1 MELSSQEVIYKFE
14 FNDIDLR
21 EDKFNLPEYK
31 DEVYEKIK
39 TSFDIDEEGYNVYLI
54 DDFSKMKLNNIKE
67 FIGEFYKYKDK
78 PKDICYVI
86 KEDSL
91 KPYAIYVSNGKGY
104 TLKRT
109 IENLQKK
116 YLDVIYKFYNEP
128 VVIEKEKIIDNIQRQ
143 RGNLISELIESANE
157 KGFDIKATNKGFTF
171 IPINN
176 GEAMTEKQYDILVS
190 KEKDKILENINKLKF
205 ESIQIL
211 DTLKEI
217 ETKEIK
223 KIKKILKEFLEEE
236 SQELKIKYKEEFS
249 CDTEIIDFLNEV
261 SNGIED
267 DLVDSYT
274 MTYEED
280 EVKINE
286 SIIKYNVN
294 VLVDNSE
301 NNVPQVIF
309 EEDPN
314 IVNLLGRIDY
324 KNEDGN
330 YVTDLSLIKSGSIL
344 RANEGCLIIRAS
356 SLLANPIAY
365 HNLKK
370 ALTSGKV
377 DLKYNKGYMELISL
391 SGLEPE
397 PIKVREKVILIGDHE
412 TYDILYNYDED
423 FKEIFKIK
431 TQYNP
436 LVSIDKDIKSYLLF
450 TINEI
455 CSRNDFKVLDK
466 NAIKEVAKFLS
477 RKAEDKGKFFIDNE
491 GLNKILTLSN
501 SKAVMEN
508 RNEITE
514 EDIRN
519 IVYEEDIIEK
529 EIREYYEK
537 QKILLSIKGK
547 AVGQING
554 LSVIDLGY
562 FSFGK
567 PIRITCSC
575 YKGEGN
581 IIDAQKQ
588 SELSGSIYNK
598 SVNILK
604 GCINGF
610 FSKYN
615 KVPVDFHISFEQ
627 IYGKMDGDS
636 ASVAELVSM
645 ISALSNMGINQNIA
659 VTGSINQFGEV
670 QPIGGVN
677 QKIEGFFKVCK
688 CVDNIYNKGVLIPY
702 SNIDNLVLSDQ
713 VEKAVKEGKFHIYT
727 MKNLKEAV
735 NILIEDY
742 ENVMSEIR
750 KEIKK
755 YNKKG

>member
-1 MELSSQEVIYKFE
+1 MELSSQEVIYKLE
-14 FNDIDLR
+14 FNDSDLS
-21 EDKFNLPEYK
+21 EDEFNLPEYK
-31 DEVYEKIK
+31 EEVYKKITTALDIEK
-39 TSFDIDEEGYNVYLI
+39 EGYNVYLI
-54 DDFSKMKLNNIKE
+54 DDFSKMKLNNIRE
-67 FIGEFYKYKDK
+67 FISEIYKYKAK

-116 YLDVIYKFYNEP
+116 YLDIIYKFYNEP

-143 RGNLISELIESANE
+143 RGNLIADLIESANE
-157 KGFDIKATNKGFTF
+157 KGFDIRATNKGFTF
-171 IPINN
+171 IPIDN
-176 GEAMTEKQYDILVS
+176 GEAMTEKQYDLLDS
-190 KEKDKILENINKLKF
+190 KEKDKILENINELKV

-217 ETKEIK
+217 EIREIE
-223 KIKKILKEFLEEE
+223 KIKKILKGFLEEE
-236 SQELKIKYKEEFS
+236 LEELITKYKEEFY
-249 CDTEIIDFLNEV
+249 CDMEIIDFLNEV
-261 SNGIED
+261 CNEIED

-274 MTYEED
+274 TNYEED
-280 EVKINE
+280 ETKIND
-286 SIIKYNVN
+286 SIMKYDVN
-294 VLVDNSE
+294 VLVDNSD

-330 YVTDLSLIKSGSIL
+330 YVTDLSLIRAGAIL

-356 SLLANPIAY
+356 SLLSNPTAY
-365 HNLKK
+365 YNLKK
-370 ALTSGKV
+370 TLTNGKV
-377 DLKYNKGYMELISL
+377 DLKYNKGYIELISL

-397 PIKVREKVILIGDHE
+397 PIKIREKVILIGDYE
-412 TYDILYNYDED
+412 TYNILYNYDED
-423 FKEIFKIK
+423 FKDVFKIK

-436 LVSIDKDIKSYLLF
+436 LISIDEDIKKYLLY
-450 TINEI
+450 TINKI
-455 CSRNDFKVLDK
+455 CSKNNFKPLDK
-466 NAIKEVAKFLS
+466 NAIREVTKFLS
-477 RKAEDKGKFFIDNE
+477 RKAENKEKIFIDNE
-491 GLNKILTLSN
+491 SLNKIITLSN
-501 SKAVMEN
+501 SKACMEN
-508 RNEITE
+508 RDEITE
-514 EDIRN
+514 EDIRK
-519 IVYEEDIIEK
+519 IVYEEDVIEK
-529 EIREYYEK
+529 EIREYYKKE
-537 QKILLSIKGK
+537 KILLSIKGK
-547 AVGQING
+547 KVGQING

-581 IIDAQKQ
+581 IIDVQKQ
-588 SELSGSIYNK
+588 SELSGNIYNK

-604 GCINGF
+604 GCINRLFGKY
-610 FSKYN
+610 SKI
-615 KVPVDFHISFEQ
+615 PVDFHISFEQ

-645 ISALSNMGINQNIA
+645 ISALSDMGINQNIA
-659 VTGSINQFGEV
+659 VTGSINQFGDI

-677 QKIEGFFKVCK
+677 EKIEGFFKVCK
-688 CVDNIYNKGVLIPY
+688 CVDNVYNKGVLIPY
-702 SNIDNLVLSDQ
+702 SNIEDLVLSDE
-713 VEKAVKEGKFHIYT
+713 VEKAVKEGKFHIYS

-735 NILIEDY
+735 NILIGDC
-742 ENVMSEIR
+742 ENVMSQIR
-750 KEIKK
+750 REIKK